1 MDYLVKK
8 IDTLSLRKRLITA
21 LKNDQ
26 IIYVGDLLN
35 RSEIDLLKCPYVGP
49 KSVEEI
55 KRVLNTL
62 NLNLA
67 TGVDHKRGEG
77 NANSDGKKVRWAIAS
92 SR

>member
-1 MDYLVKK
+1 MKFHFRKGLVMDYLVKK
-8 IDTLSLRKRLITA
+8 IDTLSLRKRLIGV

-26 IIYVGDLLN
+26 ITYVGDLLK
-35 RSEIDLLKCPYVGP
+35 RSEIDLLRCPYVGP

-67 TGVDHKRGEG
+67 TGVAHKRGEG
-77 NANSDGKKVRWAIAS
+77 NARY
-92 SR
+92 